1 MHYFWGV
8 VTFLIRLYLGW
19 DFLNA
24 GLGKWSSGFGSAAV
38 TGYLKGALAK
48 TSSALLAAKGP
59 EAAAHPDVTDT
70 WAWMIT
76 HIFLPNA
83 GLFAFL
89 VKTGE
94 VLLGV
99 ALIIGLFTH
108 LAAALGITMNFVYLL
123 SGTASITGPM
133 ILGLGLV
140 MLCGY
145 RSYLIGLDRFVIP
158 RLAGTWPTLQSHWLS
173 WLFPVKGPEWNN
185 ARY

>member
-1 MHYFWGV
+1 MSYVGSL

-19 DFLNA
+19 DFLSS
-24 GLGKWSSGFGSAAV
+24 GLAKWNSGFGAAAV
-38 TGYLKGALAK
+38 SGYLKGALAK
-48 TSSALLAAKGP
+48 TSSALLASKGP

-70 WAWMIT
+70 WAWLIT

-83 GLFAFL
+83 ALFAFI

-99 ALIIGLFTH
+99 ALIVGLFTH

-123 SGTASITGPM
+123 SGSASITGPM

-140 MLCGY
+140 ILCGY
-145 RSYLIGLDRFVIP
+145 RSYLIGLDRFFIP
-158 RLAGTWPTLQSHWLS
+158 KLVAAYPALKSHWLG
-173 WLFPVKGPEWNN
+173 WLFPVKGTDLH
-185 ARY
+185 Y

>member
-1 MHYFWGV
+1 MPYVTGL

-19 DFLNA
+19 EFLSA

-38 TGYLKGALAK
+38 SGYLKGALAK
-48 TSSALLAAKGP
+48 TSSSLLASKGP
-59 EAAAHPDVTDT
+59 QAAAHPDVTET
-70 WAWMIT
+70 WGWMIT

-83 GLFAFL
+83 GFFAFL

-99 ALIIGLFTH
+99 ALIVGLFTH

-133 ILGLGLV
+133 ILGLGLIIV
-140 MLCGY
+140 CGY
-145 RSYLIGLDRFVIP
+145 RSYLIGLDRFLIP
-158 RLAGTWPTLQSHWLS
+158 KLVAAFPSLESRYLR
-173 WLFPVKGPEWNN
+173 WLFPATKKEWH
-185 ARY
+185 

>member
-1 MHYFWGV
+1 MHYFWGLI
-8 VTFLIRLYLGW
+8 TFLIRLLLGW

-24 GLGKWSSGFGSAAV
+24 GLQKWQSGFGGAAV
-38 TGYLKGALAK
+38 SGYLKGALGK
-48 TSSALLAAKGP
+48 TSSALLATKGP
-59 EAAAHPDVTDT
+59 QAAAHPDVTDT
-70 WAWMIT
+70 WAWIIS

-83 GLFAFL
+83 GLFAFI

-99 ALIIGLFTH
+99 ALILGLFTH

-140 MLCGY
+140 ILCGY

-158 RLAGTWPTLQSHWLS
+158 RLVYALPLLEADWLR
-173 WLFPVKGPEWNN
+173 WLFPAKKTDWM
-185 ARY
+185 